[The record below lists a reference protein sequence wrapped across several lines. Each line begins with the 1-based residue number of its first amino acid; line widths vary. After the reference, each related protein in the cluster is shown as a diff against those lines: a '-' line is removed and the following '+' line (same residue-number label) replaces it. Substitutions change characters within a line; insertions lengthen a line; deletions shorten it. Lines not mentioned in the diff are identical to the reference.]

1 LEISLSFAYEI
12 IFEIDSVF
20 VIPYKYE
27 NPNKIIAEAIIL
39 RIKYF
44 IAASLDRKL
53 DLFKAINE
61 YKLNEDSS
69 IPRKSSIKLFAEIII
84 KQPRRA
90 KINNE

>member
-1 LEISLSFAYEI
+1 M
-12 IFEIDSVF
+12 
-20 VIPYKYE
+20 
-27 NPNKIIAEAIIL
+27 IL

-61 YKLNEDSS
+61 YRLNEDNS
-69 IPRKSSIKLFAEIII
+69 IPRKSSIKLSAEIII
-84 KQPRRA
+84 KQPRSA

>member
-1 LEISLSFAYEI
+1 M
-12 IFEIDSVF
+12 DNVF

-27 NPNKIIAEAIIL
+27 NPNRIIAEAMIL

-53 DLFKAINE
+53 DLFRAINE
-61 YKLNEDSS
+61 YRLSEDNS
-69 IPRKSSIKLFAEIII
+69 IPRKSNIKLSAEIII
-84 KQPRRA
+84 KQPRSA

>member
-1 LEISLSFAYEI
+1 M
-12 IFEIDSVF
+12 FEIDNEF

-27 NPNKIIAEAIIL
+27 NPNKMIAEAIIL

-61 YKLNEDSS
+61 YRLSEDNS
-69 IPRKSSIKLFAEIII
+69 IPRKSNIKLSAEIII
-84 KQPRRA
+84 KQPRSA